1 MIHVPSNGSAY
12 LKRKCKKK
20 ATILLEDRIHYEE
33 EPAFRHLREYTVC
46 LFVCWFIGL
55 VVCLFVSL
63 FVRLF
68 VVGAERHW
76 PEYAVWL
83 VVGAEKPGICRN
95 TP

>member
-46 LFVCWFIGL
+46 LFV
-55 VVCLFVSL
+55 SL